1 MGKKGITMTD
11 DPHPWDTL
19 AKLLM
24 RKEVQALASLVLPGI
39 EVGMAL
45 DKELKIKSIQGDFFF
60 YSILE
65 SLPILLHFEFQ
76 MKKDANMGRRM
87 WEYNVAMDI
96 TENMPVYS
104 VLVYMNK
111 EDDDKEDML
120 VGSPYVRE
128 IPGTGMGHHF
138 TFQVIKL
145 WEIPPEV
152 AKQPGFEVLLPLLP
166 LTKGGKNF
174 ETVDDMINELVARN
188 RPDLLGL
195 GQICAGLVFKDE
207 ISRQWLKERFD
218 KVLDIIQES
227 WVYQDTLQKGR
238 EEGRQQGIQTAQQ
251 TAIGIATRRFPELE
265 LLAMAIITMISDLN
279 QLQTLT
285 IELSVASSQED
296 ARRLLFSFGSAS

>member
-1 MGKKGITMTD
+1 MGKKGKNITE
-11 DPHPWDTL
+11 DPHSWDTL

-45 DKELKIKSIQGDFFF
+45 DKELKIKSVQGDFFF

-65 SLPILLHFEFQ
+65 SMPIILHFEFQ
-76 MKKDANMGRRM
+76 NKKDANMGRRI

-96 TENMPVYS
+96 TENMLVYS
-104 VLVYMNK
+104 VLVYMTK
-111 EDDDKEDML
+111 EDDDKEDAL

-166 LTKGGKNF
+166 LTKGAK
-174 ETVDDMINELVARN
+174 I
-188 RPDLLGL
+188 
-195 GQICAGLVFKDE
+195 
-207 ISRQWLKERFD
+207 LKPWM
-218 KVLDIIQES
+218 K
-227 WVYQDTLQKGR
+227 
-238 EEGRQQGIQTAQQ
+238 
-251 TAIGIATRRFPELE
+251 
-265 LLAMAIITMISDLN
+265 
-279 QLQTLT
+279 
-285 IELSVASSQED
+285 
-296 ARRLLFSFGSAS
+296 